1 MPMLEQPT
9 ITTERLVLRPF
20 TVEDATLVEQLA
32 GHPDV
37 AATTLNIPHPYPSG
51 GAIAWF
57 ATQAEDLRT
66 GKAVVFAITLK
77 SDNTLIGAMGLEIQR
92 KHDRAEMG
100 YWIGKPYWNHGYA
113 TEAAKAVLDFGFKS
127 LGLHRIHASHFAENV
142 ASGRVMQKAR
152 MHHEGTMRGRVKKSG
167 RYIDIVIYARLAT
180 DPS

>member
-1 MPMLEQPT
+1 MLEQPV

-20 TVEDATLVEQLA
+20 AVADAVLVEQLA

-57 ATQAEDLRT
+57 ANHAEDFRS
-66 GKAVVFAITLK
+66 GKAVVFAVTLK
-77 SDNTLIGAMGLEIQR
+77 SDSTLIGAMGLDIQR

-113 TEAAKAVLDFGFKS
+113 TEAAKAVLDFGFKT
-127 LGLHRIHASHFAENV
+127 LGLHRIHASHFAGNV
-142 ASGRVMQKAR
+142 ASGRVMQKAG
-152 MHHEGTMRGRVKKSG
+152 MQFEGTMRGRVKKAG
-167 RYIDIVIYARLAT
+167 RYIDIATYARLAT